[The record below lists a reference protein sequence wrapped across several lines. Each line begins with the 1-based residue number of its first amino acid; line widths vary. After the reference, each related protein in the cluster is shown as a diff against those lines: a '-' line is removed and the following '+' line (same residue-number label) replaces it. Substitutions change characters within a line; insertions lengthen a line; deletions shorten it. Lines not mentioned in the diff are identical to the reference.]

1 MRWIYGG
8 SGQSDGMANE
18 TESMSAI
25 DRENLASKLRAVAD
39 EIESMSDDTR
49 ITAKAA
55 VQSMCEDH
63 PSLSYHDTSMGV
75 ENGFYV
81 GYTTG
86 EGSPGRT
93 NLGSNRTTAEK
104 ELRSNGYEL
113 SITMIEDLA
122 QSERRDYDLLLE
134 VVVTDA
140 T

>member
-1 MRWIYGG
+1 
-8 SGQSDGMANE
+8 MANE

-39 EIESMSDDTR
+39 RIESMSDDTR

-55 VQSMCEDH
+55 VQSMCESH

-75 ENGFYV
+75 ENGFYL
-81 GYTTG
+81 GYTTD
-86 EGSPGRT
+86 EGSPGQT

-104 ELRSNGYEL
+104 QLQDNGYEL